1 MNFLKKNHENK
12 SVNIFDV
19 SKTLKMLVL
28 VAIIAFSSTV
38 SASTNLSEKDDEPN
52 LISETVSK
60 LLERPYFQLNEDINT
75 KVEIAINKD
84 KEIVVLSVDTKDK
97 KVENYIKSRLNYKKI
112 PNDVIVDGI
121 EHYTIPIK
129 MLKSERL

>member
-1 MNFLKKNHENK
+1 MNFLKKNHKQRN
-12 SVNIFDV
+12 VNIFDV
-19 SKTLKMLVL
+19 SKTLKMLML
-28 VAIIAFSSTV
+28 IATIAFSSTI
-38 SASTNLSEKDDEPN
+38 SASTNLSEKVDEPN

-60 LLERPYFQLNEDINT
+60 LLGRPYFQLNEDINT
-75 KVEIAINKD
+75 KVVIAINKD

-112 PNDVIVDGI
+112 PNDVIVDGV

>member
-38 SASTNLSEKDDEPN
+38 SASTNLSEKVDEPN

-112 PNDVIVDGI
+112 PNDVIVDGV

>member
-19 SKTLKMLVL
+19 SKTLKMLML
-28 VAIIAFSSTV
+28 IATIAFSSTI
-38 SASTNLSEKDDEPN
+38 SASTNLSEKVDEPN

-60 LLERPYFQLNEDINT
+60 LLGRPYFQLKEDINT
-75 KVEIAINKD
+75 KVVIAINKD

-97 KVENYIKSRLNYKKI
+97 KVESYIKSRLNYKKI
-112 PNDVIVDGI
+112 PNDIIVDGV

>member
-28 VAIIAFSSTV
+28 VATIAFSSTV
-38 SASTNLSEKDDEPN
+38 SASTNLSEKVDEPN

-112 PNDVIVDGI
+112 PNDVIVDGV

>member
-1 MNFLKKNHENK
+1 
-12 SVNIFDV
+12 
-19 SKTLKMLVL
+19 MLVL

-38 SASTNLSEKDDEPN
+38 SASTNLSEKVDEPN

-112 PNDVIVDGI
+112 PNDVIVDGV

>member
-28 VAIIAFSSTV
+28 VAIITFSSTV
-38 SASTNLSEKDDEPN
+38 SASTNLSEKVDEPN

-112 PNDVIVDGI
+112 PNDVIVDGV